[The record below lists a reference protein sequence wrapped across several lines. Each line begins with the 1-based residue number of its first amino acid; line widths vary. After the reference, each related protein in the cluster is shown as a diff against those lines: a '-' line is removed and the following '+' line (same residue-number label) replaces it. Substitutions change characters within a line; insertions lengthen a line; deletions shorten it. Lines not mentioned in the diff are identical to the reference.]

1 MTHTQQIL
9 ADIKHHG
16 IITASAIHK
25 IDINTLLKVLDKDEE
40 AKQ

>member
-16 IITASAIHK
+16 IITAAVIHK
-25 IDINTLLKVLDKDEE
+25 LDIDTLLWLQKKG
-40 AKQ
+40 KSK

>member
-25 IDINTLLKVLDKDEE
+25 LDIDTLIWLQKKEVRK
-40 AKQ
+40 

>member
-9 ADIKHHG
+9 SDIKRHG

-25 IDINTLLKVLDKDEE
+25 LDIDTLIWLQKKEVNK
-40 AKQ
+40 